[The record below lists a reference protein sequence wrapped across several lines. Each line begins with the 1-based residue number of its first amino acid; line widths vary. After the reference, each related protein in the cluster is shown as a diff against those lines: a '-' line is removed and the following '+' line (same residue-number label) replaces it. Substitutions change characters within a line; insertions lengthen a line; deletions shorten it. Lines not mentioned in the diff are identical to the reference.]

1 MIALYHRIYKR
12 ENFEKAAKDL
22 VALLNSAQKQAPN
35 VPRTLYVDIEGH
47 RNEAGGYD
55 ADMLE
60 LQTEFGLGFLLP
72 FVTEVHFPLASVKN
86 TKEQQ
91 NDIPQ
96 RLLIGNARDKRDQS
110 LEELYIENFSNTEF
124 MSEEDVYEY
133 LEAVSNFLK
142 EYNDFLSEKY
152 EKEEYDSFGW
162 LGMWRKHMNELFVE
176 LFNSFVL
183 GNLLSVAAMT
193 RTLMECY
200 VYVSILKKEQSAEL
214 IDEWWLCNMIHKIT
228 AETKKSERK
237 VFEKQKKK
245 QVRNQ
250 PEKEPEGDNA
260 LIDALRN
267 YCEGRGIDF
276 QEKWTLYTKE
286 RTRDNGWLREVTG
299 LNGVG
304 FSALCDYIEEKE
316 INGDYQNACAFVHG
330 QDITTKLGPFTFYSS
345 IYSRLFLMITYIFKS
360 IRLYGVDED
369 LENEMEELEV
379 WLMELG
385 QQYL

>member
-1 MIALYHRIYKR
+1 
-12 ENFEKAAKDL
+12 
-22 VALLNSAQKQAPN
+22 
-35 VPRTLYVDIEGH
+35 
-47 RNEAGGYD
+47 
-55 ADMLE
+55 
-60 LQTEFGLGFLLP
+60 
-72 FVTEVHFPLASVKN
+72 
-86 TKEQQ
+86 
-91 NDIPQ
+91 
-96 RLLIGNARDKRDQS
+96 
-110 LEELYIENFSNTEF
+110 
-124 MSEEDVYEY
+124 
-133 LEAVSNFLK
+133 
-142 EYNDFLSEKY
+142 
-152 EKEEYDSFGW
+152 
-162 LGMWRKHMNELFVE
+162 MWRKHMNELSVE

-245 QVRNQ
+245 QVGKQ
-250 PEKEPEGDNA
+250 PEKEPEGDKA

-267 YCEGRGIDF
+267 YCARRGIDF
-276 QEKWTLYTKE
+276 QEKWILYTEE

-360 IRLYGVDED
+360 IRLFCVEED

-379 WLMELG
+379 WLLELG